1 MKFMTHE
8 SHDHKMRCSSGFDL
22 RLFSQLPILV
32 PLQAEL
38 VVQVHRPETS
48 ARRAGRHGGA
58 GGALHDADLL
68 APLHVAV
75 VGL

>member
-1 MKFMTHE
+1 MNEVMTRE
-8 SHDHKMRCSSGFDL
+8 CAALLVFDL

-38 VVQVHRPETS
+38 VVQVYRPETS
-48 ARRAGRHGGA
+48 PRRAGRHGGSR
-58 GGALHDADLL
+58 ALHDPDLL

>member
-1 MKFMTHE
+1 
-8 SHDHKMRCSSGFDL
+8 MRECAALLVFDL

-38 VVQVHRPETS
+38 VMQVHGPETPP
-48 ARRAGRHGGA
+48 RRAGRHGG
-58 GGALHDADLL
+58 GGALHDSDLL